1 MVNEERA
8 KDEEIWEL
16 RRAFS
21 ILHTMIT
28 SGNNLYDISRTTSR
42 LAERVRYPFVQEP
55 LSDDAIDSDA
65 EAGTV
70 GMEGE
75 EE

>member
-1 MVNEERA
+1 MVNEIEEENTKLKLGLHQILSMLTRGQSLSDIQRA
-8 KDEEIWEL
+8 SARI
-16 RRAFS
+16 
-21 ILHTMIT
+21 
-28 SGNNLYDISRTTSR
+28 
-42 LAERVRYPFVQEP
+42 AERVGWPYTDE
-55 LSDDAIDSDA
+55 LTIDSDA